1 MLSAAK
7 HLSDHCDRPFAEF
20 TLSGANGIRVT
31 KHYQYWL
38 LKFII
43 ALVPSLNRG
52 ASEARSYR
60 YTMNQSFSA
69 QGLTRKLHLECKQAR
84 GTVINLFQNETYLKQ
99 IAANSASGAGS
110 RPGFNKS
117 VAF

>member
-60 YTMNQSFSA
+60 YTMNQEFSA
-69 QGLTRKLHLECKQAR
+69 QVLTSIVGATLAVALVTNNCGLT
-84 GTVINLFQNETYLKQ
+84 
-99 IAANSASGAGS
+99 IA
-110 RPGFNKS
+110 
-117 VAF
+117 VALVKYESEF